1 MNKNA
6 IAIIGMSCRFP
17 GAGSV
22 EQFHDNLA
30 GGVESIR
37 PISDNELRATGVAQ
51 SLIDHPDYVKMTPSL
66 DGYDQFDAGFF
77 GLTKRDAMTIDPQ
90 HRLFLECA
98 WEALETAGYAADPA
112 LVRRPI
118 GVFGGSGSLM
128 GTYLLS
134 DLHVNAALIDRIASR
149 GHVGNDKDHLCTRV
163 AYMLNLGGPALTV
176 QTACSTSLVAVHLAC
191 QSLLT
196 GECDMALA
204 GGVTVRVPHESGYL
218 YEKGLVYSP
227 DGHCRAFDADG
238 NGTIFGSGV
247 GVVVLKPLEKAQAD
261 GDIIDAVILSSTI
274 NNDGAQKMS
283 YWATNHQG
291 QSEAIERT
299 LGKVGVSVETIG
311 YVEAH
316 GTATHL
322 GDMIEMFALRK
333 AFNSKEKQYCAVG
346 SVKSNIGHTDS
357 AAGVAGLIKTVLSL
371 KNKTLYPS
379 LHFSTPNPRI
389 DFANSPFY
397 VNTETQTWESDTPR
411 RACVNSLGIG
421 GTNAFALLQEPPT
434 QPSQSANTE
443 PAQHL
448 LTISAK
454 SENAL
459 RDLALR
465 YHDFLTD
472 DSSLQAVCYAAHSGR
487 AHFEQRLSIVGDTP
501 KTVRDRLAAFVNGKP
516 NPLVNAGKA
525 LDHAPAIAFLFTGQG
540 SQYIGM
546 SRDLYETVPAFRAII
561 DECDT
566 HLPFSLTA
574 LLYATRNTQHD
585 INDTT
590 YTQPALFA
598 LQYALAKLWL
608 SWGVKPEIVIGHSV
622 GEIAAACVAGAFSL
636 ADGLKLIEARGRLM
650 GALPRTGTMVS
661 CLASEAQVREMIAPY
676 GERVS
681 IAVING
687 ASSTV
692 IAGERE
698 AVLAVKAELDS
709 AEIKARELTV
719 SHAFHSALMEPMLD
733 EFRAVAETITY
744 HEPHITLVSNVAG
757 EIDEVISADY
767 WVRHIRETVRFAD
780 GLNALREEE
789 IEVFLEIGPQP
800 TLLGMARH
808 TFAQGEREPKMVA
821 SLRKTQDDLTAML
834 TALGTLYVQG
844 VRPSATPFMGAE
856 KPQKVRIPTYPFQR
870 KRYWI
875 NDMQPAL
882 TLPLESADPKENSP
896 LPQENNPSPPQH
908 DTASPPSAPPVAA
921 QTTQP
926 MNDSPQPTT
935 VELNGLLQ
943 QLMQQTTSEITIQ
956 IEELRGLSIR
966 IAPANRGTA
975 QPAAVPAAP
984 TPAAPAP
991 SATPAKRQLTPL
1003 TPPSVQQSPPPAP
1016 VAAPPVRV
1024 TPPVAPVAAPVSV
1037 SKLDDIK
1044 ASLTQI
1050 VIDVLYLDED
1060 DEVKETTKFTDL
1072 GMDSVTGVEFVNAI
1086 NKQYDLSLRAYLIY
1100 DYTTIA
1106 ALAEYID
1113 EQLGGSKSETAK
1125 PAAPQSEEAPS
1136 DLRSLL
1142 TNIANGSLSLEEGN
1156 AQLGQLNGVGTADK
1170 AHIRTIVHDQ
1180 MRLIIPD
1187 LNETTGTFDELGFDS
1202 VEQAEV
1208 IVGTLESL
1216 EADIPRVELAKAKS
1230 PDEMVELLALKLN

>member
-37 PISDNELRATGVAQ
+37 PISDDELRAAGVAQ

-98 WEALETAGYAADPA
+98 WEALEVAGYAADPA

-299 LGKVGVSVETIG
+299 LGKVGVSAETIG

-333 AFNSKEKQYCAVG
+333 AFNSKAKQYCAVG

-397 VNTETQTWESDTPR
+397 VNTETQTWSSDTPR

-434 QPSQSANTE
+434 QPAQPANTQ

-454 SENAL
+454 NENAL

-465 YHDFLTD
+465 YHEFLSD
-472 DSSLQAVCYAAHSGR
+472 EVSLQAVCYAAYDGR

-501 KTVRDRLAAFVNGKP
+501 KTLRDRLADFVNGKP
-516 NPLVNAGKA
+516 NPLVDAGKA
-525 LDHAPAIAFLFTGQG
+525 LDHTPAIAFLFTGQG
-540 SQYIGM
+540 SQYVGM
-546 SRDLYETVPAFRAII
+546 SRGLYETVPAFRAII

-566 HLPFSLTA
+566 HLPFSLTD
-574 LLYATRNTQHD
+574 LLYAARTTHHD
-585 INDTT
+585 INNTT

-598 LQYALAKLWL
+598 LQYALAQLWL
-608 SWGVKPEIVIGHSV
+608 SWGVQPEVVIGHSV

-709 AEIKARELTV
+709 ADIKARELTV

-733 EFRAVAETITY
+733 DFRAVAETITY
-744 HEPHITLVSNVAG
+744 HAPRITLVSNVTG
-757 EIDEVISADY
+757 EVDEVISADY

-780 GLNALREEE
+780 GLNALREED

-844 VRPSATPFMGAE
+844 LRPSATPFRGAE
-856 KPQKVRIPTYPFQR
+856 KPQKVRVPTYPFQR

-882 TLPLESADPKENSP
+882 TLPLESAESKKPLEEAP
-896 LPQENNPSPPQH
+896 LPQREKADAP
-908 DTASPPSAPPVAA
+908 PPSVPI
-921 QTTQP
+921 QTAQP
-926 MNDSPQPTT
+926 MNNSPQPTT

-956 IEELRGLSIR
+956 IEELRGLNIR
-966 IAPANRGTA
+966 IAPVGTA
-975 QPAAVPAAP
+975 QPAAPTPSMAAPAP
-984 TPAAPAP
+984 TPA
-991 SATPAKRQLTPL
+991 PAKRQLTPL
-1003 TPPSVQQSPPPAP
+1003 TPVQQSPPPVPTPAP
-1016 VAAPPVRV
+1016 VAPKPAP
-1024 TPPVAPVAAPVSV
+1024 AVAAPEPVNTSN
-1037 SKLDDIK
+1037 LDDIK

-1100 DYTTIA
+1100 DYATIA
-1106 ALAEYID
+1106 ELAGYMD
-1113 EQLGGSKSETAK
+1113 EQLGGSKSETA
-1125 PAAPQSEEAPS
+1125 APQSEASPS

-1156 AQLGQLNGVGTADK
+1156 AQLEQLNGAGSDASTFGSADK
-1170 AHIRTIVHDQ
+1170 SHIRTIVHDQ

-1187 LNETTGTFDELGFDS
+1187 LNKMTGTFDELGFDS

-1230 PDEMVELLALKLN
+1230 PDEMVELLAVKLN